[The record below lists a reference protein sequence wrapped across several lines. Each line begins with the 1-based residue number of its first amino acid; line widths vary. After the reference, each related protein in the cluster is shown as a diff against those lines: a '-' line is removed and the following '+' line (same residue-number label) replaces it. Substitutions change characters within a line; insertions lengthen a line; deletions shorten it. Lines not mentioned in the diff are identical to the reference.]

1 VWRSSIAHPATMTHA
16 SLDEDAR
23 AVTGINEGLLRLSV
37 GIEDATD
44 LVTDLRVALM
54 RAEEV
59 AYAVA

>member
-1 VWRSSIAHPATMTHA
+1 MTHA